1 MIKQQRLTISLI
13 LVMLFLVLIGQ
24 YCLASPFDFLAIDR
38 LSEGDTAPD
47 FTLNDLSDQEVTL
60 SDLKGKSIILFFWT
74 TWCPHCRAQ
83 LLTLSKEYL
92 QTKGKNIEILTVNI
106 QENKSKVESFLKKYK
121 AGFNTVLD
129 LRGKVATLY
138 EVEGVPTF
146 YFISQEGKIIYV
158 SNFLP
163 SNYTEKFLEE

>member
-1 MIKQQRLTISLI
+1 MFLFFISLSSGCKAADKAADSKA
-13 LVMLFLVLIGQ
+13 LPAPEFELKDLGGNTV
-24 YCLASPFDFLAIDR
+24 S
-38 LSEGDTAPD
+38 LS
-47 FTLNDLSDQEVTL
+47 NYR
-60 SDLKGKSIILFFWT
+60 GKSTVALIFWT